1 MNCSKFW
8 LASNSPRRREILTW
22 AGWPLETTSSNGDET
37 MLENEAPE
45 QYVRRVAELKS
56 RVDLGNA
63 SVGDI
68 IISADTIV
76 VFDGKILGKPKD
88 ALDAI
93 AMLTAMRAG
102 EHQVMTA
109 IAVRRMDQTNARL
122 ELCRSKVKMRA
133 YSDAEIQGYV
143 DSGDSLDKAGAYAIQ
158 DRGFHPTEGF
168 AGCMASVMGMPLC
181 HLERLLRRD
190 AGYAWTDWPSICQMK
205 LEYTCP
211 ITSRVMAGEDI
222 G

>member
-1 MNCSKFW
+1 MNRNRFW
-8 LASNSPRRREILTW
+8 LASTSPRRREILTW
-22 AGWPLETTSSNGDET
+22 ADWPLETTSSNGDES
-37 MLENEAPE
+37 MLENEAPQ

-63 SVGDI
+63 SGSDI

-76 VFDGKILGKPKD
+76 VFAGKILGKPVDSQD
-88 ALDAI
+88 AVR
-93 AMLTAMRAG
+93 MLTAMRAR

-109 IAVRRMDQTNARL
+109 IAVRRVDQEKARL

-133 YSDAEIQGYV
+133 YSDAEIQRYV
-143 DSGDSLDKAGAYAIQ
+143 DSGDPLDKAGAYAIQ
-158 DRGFHPTEGF
+158 DRGFHPAEGF

-190 AGYAWTDWPSICQMK
+190 ADYAWTDWPSICQMK

-211 ITSRVMAGEDI
+211 ITSRVMAGEDF